1 MACGFCRKV
10 RGVLRGVRIIPAQRP
25 PKPVKK

>member
-10 RGVLRGVRIIPAQRP
+10 RGVLRGVRIIPAKRP
-25 PKPVKK
+25 PKVRPK